1 MSLIITFDTLPLNQ
15 CPVKSSPMAASLFT
29 RLTKIFRPDREH
41 GIASATMLMMSA
53 VFLSSVTGFLR
64 SSYIAWR
71 FGAGMETDAYIA
83 AFTLPDLLNYLAAG
97 GAVSITFITLLTRG
111 RAENKEAEV
120 EKAFHIVLT
129 VMSLV
134 LIVLILMA
142 MWFAPEITQHLFPKF
157 SDEKLRLCI
166 HLTRI
171 LLPAQLF
178 FYVGGVVSAVQFS
191 QRKFLIPAF
200 APLIYNVGII
210 AGGIFLSRWVGID
223 SLAYGALIGCIL
235 GPFLANVIG
244 AARSGASFRL
254 NFDVSH
260 PMFKEW
266 LRLTIPL
273 MLGFTVVAV
282 DEWIMRYFASGNTG
296 DISRINYAKTLFR
309 VPVAMLGQAAGQA
322 SLPFFA
328 QLFNSGQREDFSRK
342 VSENIG
348 TLAVLCLLV
357 SGWLYSISVPLVDLI
372 FRRGAFSRIDSGVTA
387 HFFQLF
393 ILSLVFWSIQNLYAR
408 AFYAT
413 NDTFTPMFAGTV
425 VTLVSLPLYFYLFNE
440 SSAYGLAIASNIAI
454 VVHTLVLALCLQ
466 QKRMVI
472 ISDIPWRHLIS
483 TSFFTIVAV
492 IITFLIDA
500 RWRIWLIDNMFR
512 NWVSDSDRVINYS
525 KAGDVITIDYSA
537 ALEKKSDSILEIL
550 LLTSIWLVCSF
561 VFVHFM
567 KLPIYEQLK
576 RKLFNN
582 PSASD
587 TPSPDV
593 TS

>member
-1 MSLIITFDTLPLNQ
+1 
-15 CPVKSSPMAASLFT
+15 MAASHFT

-120 EKAFHIVLT
+120 EKAFHVVLT

-134 LIVLILMA
+134 LIVFIVAA
-142 MWFAPEITQHLFPKF
+142 MWFAPEVVGHWFPKF
-157 SDEKLRLCI
+157 SDEKLHLCV

-210 AGGIFLSRWVGID
+210 AGGIFLSRFVGID
-223 SLAYGALIGCIL
+223 SLAYGALAGCIL
-235 GPFLANVIG
+235 GPFLLNVFG
-244 AARSGASFRL
+244 AAKSGASFRL
-254 NFDVSH
+254 NFDVTH

-328 QLFNSGQREDFSRK
+328 QLFNSGNREDFSRK

-348 TLAVLCLLV
+348 SIATLSILAMSWILV
-357 SGWLYSISVPLVDLI
+357 VSTPLVRLI
-372 FRRGAFSRIDSGVTA
+372 YERGAFKNGDSAFTA
-387 HFFQLF
+387 SLF
-393 ILSLVFWSIQNLYAR
+393 ILFSLSLIFWTTQNLYAR
-408 AFYAT
+408 AFYAM
-413 NDTFTPMFAGTV
+413 NNTFTPMFAGTLI
-425 VTLVSLPLYFYLFNE
+425 TLISVPLYMWLYRYFNPGN
-440 SSAYGLAIASNIAI
+440 AGAIGLAIASDVAIAI
-454 VVHTLVLALCLQ
+454 HTLVLAFLLNK
-466 QKRMVI
+466 KRYV
-472 ISDIPWRHLIS
+472 SFGHLPWRNLTLTALASVIVLLAVLFVNSQFGLQVYPGEIYSTLHLVWVTASIS
-483 TSFFTIVAV
+483 LLWLAAV
-492 IITFLIDA
+492 ILFANI
-500 RWRIWLIDNMFR
+500 FR
-512 NWVSDSDRVINYS
+512 
-525 KAGDVITIDYSA
+525 
-537 ALEKKSDSILEIL
+537 
-550 LLTSIWLVCSF
+550 
-561 VFVHFM
+561 
-567 KLPIYEQLK
+567 LPIYVQLK

-582 PSASD
+582 SSASD
-587 TPSPDV
+587 TPSTDV